1 MAPTINTLLANA
13 YDQPLIEATG
23 PQSNPGELINWP
35 MLKLVYRTDKDKIAA
50 LLPPGIAPG
59 DDPFVNITIY
69 NVPIQDAPEYGV
81 VINVNADYEGTPG
94 EYTLSIGINQEMVVY
109 PSQERWGQP
118 KSYADTHY
126 WRMQDVVEA
135 RVTHLGHTYIE
146 FKGKVVGAQAPVA
159 DADQNEWWIKCLRG
173 VRFRAG
179 CLRLSAPRPS
189 TSTAATERPS
199 SRRSKG
205 SSRCAKAPGIRL
217 RATSRCTSRSRPTSG
232 RRIFSTAASASPENS
247 TPTPSGLTPTALADH
262 AGQPRTAVPGR
273 PDPSPQPP
281 NAQSRIR
288 IREHPNAVHPK

>member
-1 MAPTINTLLANA
+1 MAPTINTLLAKA
-13 YDQPLIEATG
+13 YQEPLIEATG

-81 VINVNADYEGTPG
+81 VINVNADFEGTPG

-118 KSYADTHY
+118 KSYADTQY

-135 RVTHLGHTYIE
+135 RVTHLGHTFIE

-173 VRFRAG
+173 VDFEKGVYDFPPQVVHVYSRYGTAFLEKVEGELTLRESEWDPIARYLPMREQVSAHLWTPNFLDRRISLAG
-179 CLRLSAPRPS
+179 KLDPDAFWPFADRLGGSRWPAQDSRPRP
-189 TSTAATERPS
+189 R
-199 SRRSKG
+199 
-205 SSRCAKAPGIRL
+205 
-217 RATSRCTSRSRPTSG
+217 
-232 RRIFSTAASASPENS
+232 
-247 TPTPSGLTPTALADH
+247 
-262 AGQPRTAVPGR
+262 
-273 PDPSPQPP
+273 
-281 NAQSRIR
+281 
-288 IREHPNAVHPK
+288 